1 MENDVDGGFRK
12 IASGSQSVLGATL
25 LALGS
30 DRRYVEAATGL
41 DVGVDVYRF
50 ASDAHTV
57 SIEDAERIT
66 EIITE
71 QGRSGPTFWT
81 GYTRRGTTAA
91 NELTE
96 RLRSLA
102 TVGGRPGPA
111 QLLDGFSDYA
121 ESVKAIVPFMLLTPL
136 ARPVLES
143 ALAASIV
150 EHTRGSND
158 LKGTGRLVAQLSEA
172 WHESEARSEV
182 RNCYRIA
189 AEILKSDAAAGVL
202 RTTSASIGLRRIEEE
217 LPELFGLIAQHVDA
231 YGWLRARGYRAEP
244 LTPKDLVDR
253 LQVIVMRW
261 PAGEI
266 EHLARPKAVPGIG
279 DLLGFSPTGSLAE
292 LLVAYHAM
300 VAGRAFGIDL
310 PLQAE
315 WVARP
320 LLGVIAGALGC
331 S

>member
-102 TVGGRPGPA
+102 TVGGRSLGHTAAKISKYGPPCLPVA
-111 QLLDGFSDYA
+111 SSSSA
-121 ESVKAIVPFMLLTPL
+121 WRCSSL
-136 ARPVLES
+136 ARSSV
-143 ALAASIV
+143 
-150 EHTRGSND
+150 
-158 LKGTGRLVAQLSEA
+158 
-172 WHESEARSEV
+172 
-182 RNCYRIA
+182 
-189 AEILKSDAAAGVL
+189 
-202 RTTSASIGLRRIEEE
+202 TT
-217 LPELFGLIAQHVDA
+217 
-231 YGWLRARGYRAEP
+231 
-244 LTPKDLVDR
+244 
-253 LQVIVMRW
+253 
-261 PAGEI
+261 
-266 EHLARPKAVPGIG
+266 
-279 DLLGFSPTGSLAE
+279 
-292 LLVAYHAM
+292 
-300 VAGRAFGIDL
+300 
-310 PLQAE
+310 
-315 WVARP
+315 
-320 LLGVIAGALGC
+320 
-331 S
+331 